1 MLSQPAYKSFV
12 PLPDCHFFQDQPFL
26 LEQLWEGVSYGMFL
40 MEVLAAGQEFRFV
53 AFNPA
58 MEQLSPVPIDNLLGK
73 TLAEAFP
80 AEMAQIY
87 RQHYRI
93 AATTG
98 QSHQLEE
105 TFNQRGCKVS
115 WLLTIN
121 PLHNPT
127 ITHILVT
134 VTDISDDLRSVVE
147 HRPPAPQ
154 PQTSRLL
161 LQQILDE
168 VPIALFWKDRNF
180 VFQGCNRTALLACGL
195 KSTDLMIGK
204 TDYDMPWTA
213 EESDWYRLC
222 DRRVMESGQAEFN
235 IIETQ
240 RQANGRRVILNTNK
254 VPLRDETG
262 QVTGI
267 LVTIED
273 ITARQAAEAALHS
286 FADQQALI
294 NRITAQIRNTLDVT
308 TILKTTI
315 EALSELLEVD
325 WCAFSWYEA
334 LIEPSVWHVVED
346 QSWDGQSWVGQYTT
360 HEIGSIDQ
368 AILQLETQRLDRIEP
383 HNEMGYPEFLRISG
397 AQSRLCVPIKTQ
409 RNQFGIIICDHKQLH
424 DWTDD
429 EVVLVQSV
437 ACQLAI
443 AIDQAELYND
453 SRAKGK
459 ALQHTLQELKRAQAQ
474 MVQNEKMSSLGQLVA
489 GIAHEINNPVNF
501 IHGNVD
507 YTKVYVADLLKLV
520 ETYQKYYP
528 EPVTEIN
535 QAMEAIDLDF
545 LRQDFPK
552 ILDSMQLGTARI
564 NEIVES
570 LRSFSRLDET
580 GLKVV
585 DLHKGID
592 SALMILQSRINHPPA
607 IKIVKKYG
615 ELPLVECLAGE
626 INQVFMNIF
635 ANAIDALN
643 ELAPDI
649 IRQIVITTEAI
660 SLDQVEIRIA
670 NNGPA
675 IAIEIQHRIFDPFF
689 TTKPVGQ
696 GTGMGMAISYQIIT
710 DQHNGQLLCHSQ
722 PEQGTEFAIRLPI
735 AAVSKE

>member
-12 PLPDCHFFQDQPFL
+12 PLPDSHFFQDQPFL

-40 MEVLAAGQEFRFV
+40 MEVLAAGQEFRFA

-58 MEQLSPVPIDNLLGK
+58 MEQLSPIPTDHLLGK

-80 AEMAQIY
+80 TEIAQIY
-87 RQHYRI
+87 RQHYKI
-93 AATTG
+93 AATTA
-98 QSHQLEE
+98 QSVTLEE
-105 TFNQRGCKVS
+105 SFDQGGQKVA

-134 VTDISDDLRSVVE
+134 VTDISDRAQLE
-147 HRPPAPQ
+147 PQ
-154 PQTSRLL
+154 GQNTHLL

-180 VFQGCNRTALLACGL
+180 VFQGCNRAALIASGL
-195 KSTDLMIGK
+195 KSTDLMVGK
-204 TDYDMPWTA
+204 TDYDMPWTT

-235 IIETQ
+235 IVETQ
-240 RQANGRRVILNTNK
+240 RQGDGTEVILNTNK

-262 QVTGI
+262 LVTGI

-294 NRITAQIRNTLDVT
+294 NRITAQIRNTLDIT

-315 EALSELLEVD
+315 KALFELLEVD
-325 WCAFSWYEA
+325 WCAFSWYDP
-334 LIEPSVWHVVED
+334 LLEPAVWQVVED
-346 QSWDGQSWVGQYTT
+346 QSWDGQSWVGQYKTSGT
-360 HEIGSIDQ
+360 GIKE
-368 AILQLETQRLDRIEP
+368 AILRLEIQRLDRIDPKSEI
-383 HNEMGYPEFLRISG
+383 GYPEFLRFSG
-397 AQSRLCVPIKTQ
+397 ARSRLCVPIKTQ
-409 RNQFGIIICDHKQLH
+409 RRQFGLILCDHRQSEH
-424 DWTDD
+424 TWTDD

-437 ACQLAI
+437 AYQLAI

-474 MVQNEKMSSLGQLVA
+474 MVQSEKMSSLGQLVA

-520 ETYQKYYP
+520 EQYQKYYP
-528 EPVTEIN
+528 EPVAEIN

-545 LRQDFPK
+545 LRRDFPK
-552 ILDSMQLGTARI
+552 ILDSMQMGTERI
-564 NEIVES
+564 TEIVES

-592 SALMILQSRINHPPA
+592 SALMILQSRINQPA
-607 IKIVKKYG
+607 SIEIVKNYG
-615 ELPLVECLAGE
+615 QLPLVGCLAGE
-626 INQVFMNIF
+626 INQVFMNILV
-635 ANAIDALN
+635 NAIDALN
-643 ELAPDI
+643 ELKGSETV
-649 IRQIVITTEAI
+649 RQIVISTEAI
-660 SLDQVEIRIA
+660 SPDQVAIRIA

-675 IAIEIQHRIFDPFF
+675 IPIEIQHRIFDPFF

-710 DQHNGQLLCHSQ
+710 EKHHGQLLCHSQ
-722 PEQGTEFAIRLPI
+722 RGQGTEFVIQLPI
-735 AAVSKE
+735 SATPKENLQLT

>member
-1 MLSQPAYKSFV
+1 MLSQSAYKSFV
-12 PLPDCHFFQDQPFL
+12 PLPDSHFFQDQPFL

-40 MEVLAAGQEFRFV
+40 MEVLAAGEEFRFV

-58 MEQLSPVPIDNLLGK
+58 MEQLSPWPTDQLLGK

-80 AEMAQIY
+80 LEMAQNY
-87 RQHYRI
+87 RQHYQI
-93 AATTG
+93 AATTN
-98 QSHQLEE
+98 QSLTVEE
-105 TFNQRGCKVS
+105 PFDQGGLTWR
-115 WLLTIN
+115 LTIN

-134 VTDISDDLRSVVE
+134 ITEISDL
-147 HRPPAPQ
+147 PTAPQ
-154 PQTSRLL
+154 RQTSQL

-168 VPIALFWKDRNF
+168 IPIALFWKDRNF
-180 VFQGCNRTALLACGL
+180 VFQGCNRSALVACGL
-195 KSTDLMIGK
+195 KSTDLVVGK
-204 TDYDMPWTA
+204 TDYDMPWTT

-240 RQANGRRVILNTNK
+240 HQADGQQVILNTNK
-254 VPLRDETG
+254 VPLHNESG
-262 QVTGI
+262 LVTGI

-273 ITARQAAEAALHS
+273 ITARQTAEAALHS
-286 FADQQALI
+286 FADQQALLH
-294 NRITAQIRNTLDVT
+294 RITAQIRNTLDIT

-315 EALSELLEVD
+315 KALLELLDVD
-325 WCAFSWYEA
+325 WCAFCWYDPISSPSSWN
-334 LIEPSVWHVVED
+334 VVED
-346 QSWDGQSWVGQYTT
+346 QSWDGQSWVGQYTSVVVG
-360 HEIGSIDQ
+360 EMDSIV
-368 AILQLETQRLDRIEP
+368 LNLETLRLDRFE
-383 HNEMGYPEFLRISG
+383 HNDGEHPNFLLAQG
-397 AQSRLCVPIKTQ
+397 TQSRLCIPIKTQ
-409 RNQFGIIICDHKQLH
+409 RNQYGLILCDHRQAPH
-424 DWTDD
+424 SWTDD

-437 ACQLAI
+437 AYQLAI

-459 ALQHTLQELKRAQAQ
+459 ALQQTLQELKRAQAQ

-507 YTKVYVADLLKLV
+507 YTKAYVANLLKLV
-520 ETYQKYYP
+520 EQYQTYYP
-528 EPVTEIN
+528 EPVAEIS
-535 QAMEAIDLDF
+535 QVIEAIDLDF

-552 ILDSMQLGTARI
+552 ILDSMQLGTERI

-585 DLHKGID
+585 DLHRGID

-607 IKIVKKYG
+607 IEIVKHYG
-615 ELPLVECLAGE
+615 DLPLIECLAGE
-626 INQVFMNIF
+626 INQVFMNILV
-635 ANAIDALN
+635 NAIDALN
-643 ELAPDI
+643 ELAPDQD
-649 IRQIVITTEAI
+649 RRIVITTEAI
-660 SLDQVEIRIA
+660 SPSQVAIRIA

-675 IAIEIQHRIFDPFF
+675 IPTEIQHRIFDPFF
-689 TTKPVGQ
+689 TTKPVGH

-710 DQHNGQLLCHSQ
+710 DKHQGHLLCYSQ
-722 PEQGTEFAIRLPI
+722 RGQGTEFVIQLPI
-735 AAVSKE
+735 AVVATRFYPA

>member
-1 MLSQPAYKSFV
+1 MLSQSSYKSFV
-12 PLPDCHFFQDQPFL
+12 PLPDSHFFQDQPFL

-40 MEVLAAGQEFRFV
+40 MEVLEGGEEFRYV

-58 MEQLSPVPIDNLLGK
+58 MEQISPIPTDHLLGK

-87 RQHYRI
+87 RQHYRV
-93 AATTG
+93 AATTD
-98 QSHQLEE
+98 QALSVEE
-105 TFNQRGCKVS
+105 VFDQGGRKVS

-134 VTDISDDLRSVVE
+134 ITDIS
-147 HRPPAPQ
+147 PNPK
-154 PQTSRLL
+154 PQTDHSRRL

-168 VPIALFWKDRNF
+168 IPIAIFWKDRNF
-180 VFQGCNRTALLACGL
+180 VFQGCNRTALVACGL

-235 IIETQ
+235 IVETQ
-240 RQANGRRVILNTNK
+240 RQADGTQVILNTNK

-262 QVTGI
+262 RVTGI

-273 ITARQAAEAALHS
+273 ITARQATEAALHS

-294 NRITAQIRNTLDVT
+294 NRITAQIRNTLNVT

-315 EALSELLEVD
+315 KALSELLEVD
-325 WCAFSWYEA
+325 WCAFSWYG
-334 LIEPSVWHVVED
+334 LMEPAVWQVLED
-346 QSWDGQSWVGQYTT
+346 QSWDGQSWVGQYRAS
-360 HEIGSIDQ
+360 EINE
-368 AILQLETQRLDRIEP
+368 AILRLETQRLDRIDAKSKL
-383 HNEMGYPEFLRISG
+383 GYPDFLRTSG
-397 AQSRLCVPIKTQ
+397 ARSRLCVPLKTQ
-409 RNQFGIIICDHKQLH
+409 RDQFGVILCDRQTQHH
-424 DWTDD
+424 WTDD

-437 ACQLAI
+437 ADQLAI
-443 AIDQAELYND
+443 AIDQAELYDD

-507 YTKVYVADLLKLV
+507 YTRVYVADLLKLV
-520 ETYQKYYP
+520 EQYQQCYP
-528 EPVTEIN
+528 EPVAEIN

-545 LRQDFPK
+545 LRRDFPK

-607 IKIVKKYG
+607 IEIVKDYSQ
-615 ELPLVECLAGE
+615 LPLVECLAGE
-626 INQVFMNIF
+626 INQVFMNILV
-635 ANAIDALN
+635 NAIDALN
-643 ELAPDI
+643 ELGSDVA
-649 IRQIVITTEAI
+649 RQIVITTEAI
-660 SLDQVEIRIA
+660 GWDQVAIRIA

-675 IAIEIQHRIFDPFF
+675 IPIDIQHRIFDPFF

-710 DQHNGQLLCHSQ
+710 DKHHGQLLCHSQ
-722 PEQGTEFAIRLPI
+722 RGQGTEFVIQLPI
-735 AAVSKE
+735 AATPKETSCVQTDR